1 MDSFDWLFGESSETL
16 EDSPK
21 AGQSFEV
28 SSTDDPIWTTKN
40 GNKIPLSK
48 METRHICNCIRL
60 LESKHMY
67 HHKWG
72 DSEKRKR
79 FLESWYRIFQN
90 ELERRRTGQLET
102 SYSL

>member
-1 MDSFDWLFGESSETL
+1 MDLYDWLFDESSETL

-28 SSTDDPIWTTKN
+28 SATDDPIWTTKD
-40 GNKIPLSK
+40 GNKIPLSR
-48 METRHICNCIRL
+48 METRHICNCIKL
-60 LESKHMY
+60 LESKHN
-67 HHKWG
+67 HKWE
-72 DSEKRKR
+72 DSEKHKCF

-90 ELERRRTGQLET
+90 ELERRRTSQLET

>member
-1 MDSFDWLFGESSETL
+1 MDSYDWLFGESSETL

-28 SSTDDPIWTTKN
+28 SATDDPIWTTKD

-60 LESKHMY
+60 LESKH
-67 HHKWG
+67 HHK
-72 DSEKRKR
+72 
-79 FLESWYRIFQN
+79 WYRIFQN
-90 ELERRRTGQLET
+90 ELERRKAGKLET
-102 SYSL
+102 SFSL

>member
-1 MDSFDWLFGESSETL
+1 MDSYDWLFGESSETL
-16 EDSPK
+16 KDSPK

-28 SSTDDPIWTTKN
+28 STTEPIWTTTK
-40 GNKIPLSK
+40 GDKIPLSK

-67 HHKWG
+67 KHK
-72 DSEKRKR
+72 
-79 FLESWYRIFQN
+79 WYRILQN
-90 ELERRRTGQLET
+90 ELERRKAGKLEA

>member
-1 MDSFDWLFGESSETL
+1 MDSYDWLFGESSETL

-28 SSTDDPIWTTKN
+28 SATDDPIWTTKD

-67 HHKWG
+67 HHKW
-72 DSEKRKR
+72 
-79 FLESWYRIFQN
+79 YRILQN
-90 ELERRRTGQLET
+90 ELERRKAGKLET
-102 SYSL
+102 SFSLQSNKKPYRRE